1 MRSAISH
8 RRLARVSA
16 DVADESGG
24 REQMERNLLKRQMRK
39 EKESAAQEAA
49 RLREEISQAA
59 PGCDSHK
66 QCRYAHCQYRYAQ
79 YQYR

>member
-1 MRSAISH
+1 
-8 RRLARVSA
+8 
-16 DVADESGG
+16 
-24 REQMERNLLKRQMRK
+24 MERNLLKRQMRK